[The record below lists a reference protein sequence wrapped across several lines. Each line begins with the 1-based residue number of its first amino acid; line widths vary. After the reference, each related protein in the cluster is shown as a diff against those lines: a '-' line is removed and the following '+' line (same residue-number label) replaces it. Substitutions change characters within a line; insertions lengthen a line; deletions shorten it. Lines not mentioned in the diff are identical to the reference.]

1 MTDHELELRTLVA
14 AAVVREAG
22 HLARRHFERRDQL
35 EVEHKGAQDL
45 VSIADR
51 AVEDLIRARLG
62 AAFPGDGMMGEEG
75 ELAGPADAPGRWV
88 IDPIDGT
95 ANFLRGV
102 PYWSTTLAYVRGR
115 ETEIGITCD
124 PMHDDLFVARRGH
137 GATRNGEPIRV
148 SGRTDPREACF
159 GHTFSFKTD
168 ATRYVRTLAALLEA
182 GVDHRR
188 LGSTALMLCHVA
200 DGRLDGCVTLYC
212 SSWDVLGG
220 LLLVR
225 EAGGVTRDFLAVAE
239 LTEPGAVFGCTPALA
254 PVIEQASG
262 I

>member
-14 AAVVREAG
+14 AAAVREAG
-22 HLARRHFERRDQL
+22 RLARRHFEHRDQL
-35 EVEHKGAQDL
+35 EIEHKGAQDL

-51 AVEDLIRARLG
+51 TVEDLIRARLG
-62 AAFPGDGMMGEEG
+62 SAFAGDGMVGEEG
-75 ELAGPADAPGRWV
+75 EVAGPADAPGRWV

-102 PYWSTTLAYVRGR
+102 PYWSVTVAYVR
-115 ETEIGITCD
+115 EHTTEIGVTYD
-124 PMHDDLFVARRGH
+124 PVHDDLFVARRGH
-137 GATRNGEPIRV
+137 GAFRNGERVRV
-148 SGRTDPREACF
+148 SGRTDPGEACF

-168 ATRYVRTLAALLEA
+168 ATAYARTLAALLEA

-200 DGRLDGCVTLYC
+200 DGRLDGCVTLHC

-225 EAGGVTRDFLAVAE
+225 EAGGATRDFLAVAG
-239 LTEPGAVFGCTPALA
+239 LFEPAAVYACTPALA